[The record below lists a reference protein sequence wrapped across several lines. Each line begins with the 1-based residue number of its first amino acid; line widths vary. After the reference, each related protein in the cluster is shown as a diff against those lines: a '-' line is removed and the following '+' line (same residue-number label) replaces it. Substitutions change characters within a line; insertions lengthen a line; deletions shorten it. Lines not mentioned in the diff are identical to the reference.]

1 MFEQFSDQAR
11 IWMFGFEDKLNNEEV
26 QTVYKHLSRFVRQ
39 WHAHGLPVR
48 GDFKILF
55 NRFVII
61 VSDSELSGCSIDSMV
76 QVFKDLRDDQGLNAL
91 DDDLVYF
98 DRDGK
103 IIALQRHVFQDWV
116 DQGKI
121 DEHTPVYNLTPGNLG
136 QWRAGLWRVPF
147 GHSWHRQVFTQ
158 SV

>member
-1 MFEQFSDQAR
+1 MFDQFSDQAQ
-11 IWMFGFEDKLNNEEV
+11 IWMFGFEQELNADEGLTVNE
-26 QTVYKHLSRFVRQ
+26 YLSRLVRQ
-39 WHAHGLPVR
+39 WHAHGRPVH

-76 QVFKDLRDDQGLNAL
+76 QVFKDLRDNQGLDAL
-91 DDDLVYF
+91 NEDLIYFERDDE
-98 DRDGK
+98 
-103 IIALQRHVFQDWV
+103 IIALERHVFQERV

-121 DEHTPVYNLTPGNLG
+121 DEHTPVYNLTPANLG

-147 GHSWHRQVFTQ
+147 GQSWHREVFTQ
-158 SV
+158 SA

>member
-1 MFEQFSDQAR
+1 MFERFSDQAQ

-26 QTVYKHLSRFVRQ
+26 QTVNEHLSRFVRQ
-39 WHAHGLPVR
+39 WHAHGRPVH
-48 GDFKILF
+48 GDFNIFF

-91 DDDLVYF
+91 NDDLIYF
-98 DRDGK
+98 NMDDE
-103 IIALQRHVFQDWV
+103 IIALQRHAFQDRV

-121 DEHTPVYNLTPGNLG
+121 DEHTPVYDLIPDKLG

-147 GHSWHRQVFTQ
+147 GQSWHRQVFTQ
-158 SV
+158 SA